1 MSLIPEHL
9 SAAAQTQLATQLA
22 VIHAVST
29 TAFEGMEKL
38 IALNFD
44 TARQSLENAA
54 ATTRQWMSAKDP
66 QELLSMSATQSQP
79 QLEKILNYT
88 RELAEITSHARNEL
102 MQAVG
107 AADHLPLP
115 AIFQISAVELTTKE
129 VAKKETAKAAPAVLV
144 TPEPKK
150 IAAPAKSAKAAK
162 VTAPVKSRT
171 TATAATESKPAEKAA
186 AKSAAK
192 PIAKAAA
199 KASSE
204 QQLPLLAEVAP
215 KVPAKTVA
223 PTVKTAK
230 PASAEIV
237 AEVKA
242 APIQAETT
250 ESAGKTKP
258 AVAEKS
264 DATATPT
271 SKAVAV
277 STATSKTVS
286 SVPVAPPAKGVA
298 HQTEAKTPATAAK
311 KTAVKFPFPPSPQL
325 KDGKASFPKADA
337 KPAYK
342 AKSSAATGA
351 KKPVRQ

>member
-150 IAAPAKSAKAAK
+150 IAAPAKPAKTVK

-171 TATAATESKPAEKAA
+171 TATAATKSKPVE
-186 AKSAAK
+186 
-192 PIAKAAA
+192 KAAA

-204 QQLPLLAEVAP
+204 QQFPLLAEVAP
-215 KVPAKTVA
+215 KAPAKTVA

-242 APIQAETT
+242 APIQAEAT
-250 ESAGKTKP
+250 ESAVKAKP

-271 SKAVAV
+271 SKAAAV
-277 STATSKTVS
+277 STATSETVS
-286 SVPVAPPAKGVA
+286 NVPVVPPAKAVA
-298 HQTEAKTPATAAK
+298 HQTEAKAPATAAK